1 MRKFVICLSVFFA
14 TLLLSGCNHLTEYS
28 ISEQQVNKE
37 LQKHDNYQ
45 KDIGV
50 NGLANAHIA
59 LSNLQAAIG
68 REEPNKVT
76 LSGTADIRLQSLFG
90 SQHAVVNLK
99 MKAQPVFDP
108 QQSAIYL
115 QDLQI
120 TDTQVTPDKLHDV
133 VNALMPLLN
142 QSLKD
147 YFEHHPAYVLS
158 ADHSTAEALAKKLAK
173 GLEVKPGELVI
184 SLTQ

>member
-14 TLLLSGCNHLTEYS
+14 ALLLSGCNHLTEYS
-28 ISEQQVNKE
+28 ISEQQVNKA

-59 LSNLQAAIG
+59 LSDLQASIG

-76 LSGTADIRLQSLFG
+76 LSGNADIRLQLRLG

-99 MKAQPVFDP
+99 MKAQPVFDT
-108 QQSAIYL
+108 QQAAIYL
-115 QDLQI
+115 RDWQM
-120 TDTQVTPDKLHDV
+120 TDIQVSQDKLHGV
-133 VNALMPLLN
+133 SKARMR
-142 QSLKD
+142 
-147 YFEHHPAYVLS
+147 
-158 ADHSTAEALAKKLAK
+158 
-173 GLEVKPGELVI
+173 
-184 SLTQ
+184 